1 MRLNVKSADYLKSK
15 STKTSDDVD
24 ATYWPI
30 VKECYD
36 YGIELR
42 RPYEREWMLNLAFLA
57 GRQYVFFNSQ
67 AHILQQI
74 ARAKGRVRSVDNIIL
89 PKWRRQVADLI
100 RDDPQMVVVPNT
112 NEDEDIKSAKIG
124 TKALQYFWRT
134 SRMKRKRREL
144 AGWIYA
150 TGNGF
155 LDDRWNPRLGP
166 TQVDPASG
174 KLVYLGD
181 VDAGVW
187 SPFEILVPSVF
198 LGDTEIHRMSWIA
211 KAKWRTLDYIRG
223 MYEKKGALVTSE
235 SIPQP
240 VMGADLVTGRVSGTN
255 QRTEGAILIDLYH
268 QPCVK
273 YPNGLFITAANGI
286 VLQVAEYPYSYYPIE
301 HFKDIDI
308 PGVFWGRATLT
319 DAVPLQVRWNKNI
332 NSLDEFNTVAAKG
345 KLLTPRGAQIET
357 LPDDTHGEVVTYKPV
372 LGHKPDW
379 LQLKSMPPTVEL
391 AMQATK
397 ISLEDLYSSHE
408 VSRGTNKSD
417 IRSGE
422 MVSLLLEQDA
432 FGKMLSHAVFE
443 EALEAWGSRVLKRMQ
458 DGYESERMIKI
469 VGRDNEFE
477 VLAFKGADLNGN
489 TDVSVKRQSSL
500 PDSRVLRNAEIMS
513 RFEKG
518 LYGDPMDPEVRRH
531 VMNMLDDAVVDDIY
545 SDTKLDEAYARYE
558 NNILASGSITE
569 LHVNQ
574 YDNHGIHLQEHNH
587 FRKSL
592 DYQKLKLKNR
602 KQFLQ
607 LEVIFESHTIQH
619 QMFIQQMEAQMIQ
632 RQAMIDNVKKE
643 KGESNARG
651 TA

>member
-1 MRLNVKSADYLKSK
+1 MRLNVKAADYLKSRGK
-15 STKTSDDVD
+15 KVSDDTD
-24 ATYWPI
+24 AKYWPI

-74 ARAKGRVRSVDNIIL
+74 ARAKGRVRSVDNILL

-134 SRMKRKRREL
+134 SRMKKKRREL
-144 AGWIYA
+144 AGWIYS

-155 LDDRWNPRLGP
+155 LDDRWNTRLGP
-166 TQVDPASG
+166 TQIDPTSG

-187 SPFEILVPSVF
+187 SPFEILVPAVF
-198 LGDTEIHRMSWIA
+198 LGDTEIHRMSWLA

-223 MYEKKGALVTSE
+223 MYKKKGMLVTSE

-255 QRTEGAILIDLYH
+255 QKTEGAILIDLYH
-268 QPCVK
+268 QPCSK

-308 PGVFWGRATLT
+308 PGVFWGRATLC

-443 EALEAWGSRVLKRMQ
+443 ESLEAWGTRILKRMQ
-458 DGYESERMIKI
+458 DGYESERMIKL

-500 PDSRVLRNAEIMS
+500 PDSRVLRNAEVMN

-592 DYQKLKLKNR
+592 DYQKLKLKDR

-632 RQAMIDNVKKE
+632 RQAMIDTAKEGKKE
-643 KGESNARG
+643 NARG
-651 TA
+651 TT